1 MKRLIMM
8 IFSMLVLFFTANMNM
23 SLPLHAAS
31 DISKF
36 EKEVKGI
43 LKSVSPSIVKVVAE
57 NHRKYVATGIAVERN
72 HVVSNIM
79 VIRQRYRDI
88 YIETVD
94 GNKLPARVVGK
105 DNNSSL
111 ILLKTNKRS
120 LTPIRWARTYDVGDW
135 VAVVGVFYKKF
146 PAIYQGM
153 VSSASDEELIL
164 NAPVAPGSS
173 GSAVVNKKGELVGMV
188 RGRFGFAFSPDYTYK
203 DHSSEILIQGF
214 RNKNQNLCY
223 AVPAKKVNRITD
235 DLKKYGKVRRGW
247 LGVLLTQGKDGVKIT
262 YVTRK
267 SPADTA
273 GLRKD
278 DEVLKVDGKSV
289 RKPSEVSKI
298 IKGLKPHQ
306 EVKMELL
313 REKEPKSVVVVI
325 GEAKPRRSVWAALGG
340 KEGDVEIRELPEFRE
355 SLPKLEN
362 YIFRLGAS
370 RTLGVDLMALTPEL
384 ANEFNVKEGTGLMI
398 SKVYK
403 NTAAEKAGFRPSD
416 IIVKAGN
423 KKIKTNS
430 DLRKVLNE
438 LEDDETVDI
447 QVYRKGKLMK
457 ISVVPDKDKKASFWF
472 DRFRDTM
479 KDIKIRV
486 DDQKQLELDAEEQLR
501 KQKEK
506 LKEIREKYLEEAKL
520 AKQKAL
526 ENYKKYLKDAELA
539 KQKELEKYK
548 QVIEKMRQEQ
558 EKMKKEMEKL
568 KQLLEKQE
576 KKKKEKEKSP
586 PTGGA

>member
-1 MKRLIMM
+1 MNERIKEVTMKRLIMM
-8 IFSMLVLFFTANMNM
+8 IFFMLALFFTANMNM

-31 DISKF
+31 DISKL

-79 VIRQRYRDI
+79 VLRQRYRDI

-105 DNNSSL
+105 DNHSSL
-111 ILLKTNKRS
+111 ILLKTDKGS
-120 LTPIRWARTYDVGDW
+120 LTPIRWAGTYDVGDW
-135 VAVVGVFYKKF
+135 VAVVGVFYKQF

-173 GSAVVNKKGELVGMV
+173 GSAVVNKNGELVGMV

-203 DHSSEILIQGF
+203 DHSSEIFIQGF
-214 RNKNQNLCY
+214 RNRNENLCY
-223 AVPAKKVNRITD
+223 AVPAKKVNGIFD

-247 LGVLLTQGKDGVKIT
+247 LGVLLTRGKDGVKIT

-278 DEVLKVDGKSV
+278 DVVLKVDGRSV
-289 RKPSEVSKI
+289 RKPSEVSRI
-298 IKGLKPHQ
+298 IKGLKPQQ

-313 REKEPKSVVVVI
+313 RENEPESVVVVI
-325 GEAKPRRSVWAALGG
+325 GEAKPKKSVWTALGG
-340 KEGDVEIRELPEFRE
+340 KGRDVEIRELPEFRE

-362 YIFRLGAS
+362 YVFRVGAS
-370 RTLGVDLMALTPEL
+370 RTLGVDVMALTPEL

-416 IIVKAGN
+416 IIVNAGN

-438 LEDDETVDI
+438 LEDDESVDI
-447 QVYRKGKLMK
+447 KVYRKGKLMK
-457 ISVVPDKDKKASFWF
+457 ISVVPDKDKKAGFWF
-472 DRFRDTM
+472 DRFQD
-479 KDIKIRV
+479 KIKQLKIRV
-486 DDQKQLELDAEEQLR
+486 DDQKE
-501 KQKEK
+501 
-506 LKEIREKYLEEAKL
+506 
-520 AKQKAL
+520 L
-526 ENYKKYLKDAELA
+526 EN
-539 KQKELEKYK
+539 YK

-568 KQLLEKQE
+568 KKLLE
-576 KKKKEKEKSP
+576 KKKEKKKNTAS
-586 PTGGA
+586 

>member
-8 IFSMLVLFFTANMNM
+8 ILIILVLFFTANMTL
-23 SLPLHAAS
+23 SLPLRAAS
-31 DISKF
+31 NISKF
-36 EKEVKGI
+36 EKEIEKI
-43 LKSVSPSIVKVVAE
+43 LNTVSPSIVKVVAE
-57 NHRKYVATGIAVERN
+57 NHKKYVATGIAVEPN

-79 VIRQRYRDI
+79 VIRHRYRDI
-88 YIETVD
+88 YVETVD

-105 DNNSSL
+105 DNHSSL
-111 ILLKTNKRS
+111 ILLKTEKRS
-120 LTPIRWARTYDVGDW
+120 LTPIHWARTYKVGDW
-135 VAVVGVFYKKF
+135 IAVVGVFYEEF

-153 VSSASDEELIL
+153 VSSTPDEELIL
-164 NAPVAPGSS
+164 NAPVVPGSS

-214 RNKNQNLCY
+214 RDKNENLCY

-247 LGVLLTQGKDGVKIT
+247 LGVLLIRGKDGVKIT

-278 DEVLKVDGKSV
+278 DEVLKVNGKPV

-298 IKGLKPHQ
+298 IKGLKPEQ
-306 EVKMELL
+306 EVKMEIL
-313 REKEPKSVVVVI
+313 REKEPKSVMVVI
-325 GEAKPRRSVWAALGG
+325 GEASSKRSVWTALGG
-340 KEGDVEIRELPEFRE
+340 KGGDVEIRELPEFRE

-362 YIFRLGAS
+362 YVFRIGAS
-370 RTLGVDLMALTPEL
+370 RTLGIDVMALTPEL
-384 ANEFNVKEGTGLMI
+384 ANEFNVKEGSGLMI

-403 NTAAEKAGFRPSD
+403 DAAAEKAGFRPSD
-416 IIVKAGN
+416 IIVNAGN

-438 LEDDETVDI
+438 LEDDETVDV

-457 ISVVPDKDKKASFWF
+457 ISVVPDKDKNPSFWF
-472 DRFRDTM
+472 DRFQDTM
-479 KDIKIRV
+479 KNLKIRV
-486 DDQKQLELDAEEQLR
+486 DN
-501 KQKEK
+501 QKE
-506 LKEIREKYLEEAKL
+506 
-520 AKQKAL
+520 L
-526 ENYKKYLKDAELA
+526 ENYKR
-539 KQKELEKYK
+539 
-548 QVIEKMRQEQ
+548 VIEKMRQEQ
-558 EKMKKEMEKL
+558 EKMKQEMEKL
-568 KQLLEKQE
+568 KKLLE
-576 KKKKEKEKSP
+576 KKKKDSAARP
-586 PTGGA
+586 PGTGNL

>member
-1 MKRLIMM
+1 MKRLIML
-8 IFSMLVLFFTANMNM
+8 ILIMLVLLFTANMTIN
-23 SLPLHAAS
+23 LPLHAAS

-57 NHRKYVATGIAVERN
+57 NHRKYVATGIAIERN

-79 VIRQRYRDI
+79 VIRQHYRDI

-94 GNKLPARVVGK
+94 GNKFPARVVGK

-111 ILLKTNKRS
+111 ILLKTDKQS

-146 PAIYQGM
+146 PSIYQGM

-203 DHSSEILIQGF
+203 DHSSEIFIQSF
-214 RNKNQNLCY
+214 RDKNENLCY
-223 AVPAKKVNRITD
+223 AVPAKKVNGISNE
-235 DLKKYGKVRRGW
+235 LKKYGKVRRGW

-262 YVTRK
+262 YVTQK
-267 SPADTA
+267 SPAHSA

-289 RKPSEVSKI
+289 HKPSEVSKI

-313 REKEPKSVVVVI
+313 REKESKSVVVVI
-325 GEAKPRRSVWAALGG
+325 GEAKLRSSVWTALGG

-355 SLPKLEN
+355 SLPRLEN
-362 YIFRLGAS
+362 YVFRVGAS
-370 RTLGVDLMALTPEL
+370 RTLGVDVMALTPEL

-416 IIVKAGN
+416 IIVKAES

-438 LEDDETVDI
+438 LGDDETVDI
-447 QVYRKGKLMK
+447 HVYRKGKLMK
-457 ISVVPDKDKKASFWF
+457 ISVVPDKDKKATIWF
-472 DRFRDTM
+472 DRFQDKM
-479 KDIKIRV
+479 
-486 DDQKQLELDAEEQLR
+486 KQLNFGINDQ
-501 KQKEK
+501 
-506 LKEIREKYLEEAKL
+506 
-520 AKQKAL
+520 
-526 ENYKKYLKDAELA
+526 N
-539 KQKELEKYK
+539 ELEKYK
-548 QVIEKMRQEQ
+548 QVIERMRQEQ

-568 KQLLEKQE
+568 KKLLE
-576 KKKKEKEKSP
+576 KKKKEKEKNTAS
-586 PTGGA
+586 